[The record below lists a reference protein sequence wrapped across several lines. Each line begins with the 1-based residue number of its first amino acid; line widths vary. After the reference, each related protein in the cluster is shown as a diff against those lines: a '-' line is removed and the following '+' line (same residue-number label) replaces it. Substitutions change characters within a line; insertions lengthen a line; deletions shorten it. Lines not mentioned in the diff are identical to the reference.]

1 MTIVT
6 PAGFR
11 PDDNRS
17 YAPHDDLPA
26 GTDLA
31 VDLPN
36 DADPVVLAQRLG
48 DIALIRIPFP
58 TYGDGRGFSIA
69 RELREMG
76 FAGTLRASGYVI
88 SDQFRHALQ
97 SGFDEVEIDEALAVR
112 QPEDLWRFED
122 WKSYR
127 AKLAQDAA

>member
-26 GTDLA
+26 GNDLA
-31 VDLPN
+31 VELPN
-36 DADPVVLAQRLG
+36 DADPAVLAPRLG

-58 TYGDGRGFSIA
+58 AYGDGRGFSIA

-76 FAGTLRASGYVI
+76 FGGTLRASGYVI
-88 SDQFRHALQ
+88 SDQFRHAMQ
-97 SGFDEVEIDEALAVR
+97 SGFDEVEIDETLAAR
-112 QPEDLWRFED
+112 QPEELWQVED

-127 AKLAQDAA
+127 AKLAKSVA

>member
-6 PAGFR
+6 PTGFR
-11 PDDNRS
+11 PDDSRS
-17 YAPHDDLPA
+17 YAPHDELPA
-26 GTDLA
+26 GTTLA

-36 DADPVVLAQRLG
+36 DVDPAVLATRLG

-76 FAGTLRASGYVI
+76 YAGTLRASGYVI

-97 SGFDEVEIDEALAVR
+97 SGFDEVEIDDALASR
-112 QPEDLWRFED
+112 QPEGLWQVED

-127 AKLAQDAA
+127 AKLAKSAA